1 MIGKY
6 LSNVDSLIKKYFRK
20 KRSLLVMILV
30 GQALLIGLMTFFCL
44 TRDSSDTIQVCGAS
58 QSMILVWDF
67 FKNLMMVG
75 FLMWIIGS
83 VEDKAQEIKIISPQD
98 LAVDDD
104 ATMKIFKTVLLLVLL
119 VLVTILMI
127 LTLIGKSITK
137 KSDETMLLMN
147 TEGDWEYSPSKKRD
161 AAVKF

>member
-1 MIGKY
+1 
-6 LSNVDSLIKKYFRK
+6 
-20 KRSLLVMILV
+20 
-30 GQALLIGLMTFFCL
+30 
-44 TRDSSDTIQVCGAS
+44 
-58 QSMILVWDF
+58 
-67 FKNLMMVG
+67 
-75 FLMWIIGS
+75 MWILGS

>member
-1 MIGKY
+1 M
-6 LSNVDSLIKKYFRK
+6 SNVDSLIKKYFRK

-44 TRDSSDTIQVCGAS
+44 TRDVQTPSSGAS

-75 FLMWIIGS
+75 FLMWILGS

-137 KSDETMLLMN
+137 KSDESMLLMN

-161 AAVKF
+161 TAVKF

>member
-75 FLMWIIGS
+75 FLMWILGC
-83 VEDKAQEIKIISPQD
+83 EDKTQEIKIISPQD